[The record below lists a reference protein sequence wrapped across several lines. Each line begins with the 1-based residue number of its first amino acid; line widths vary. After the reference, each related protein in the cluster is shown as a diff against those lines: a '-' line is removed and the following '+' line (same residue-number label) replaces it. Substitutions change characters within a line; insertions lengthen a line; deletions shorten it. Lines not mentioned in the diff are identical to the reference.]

1 MMQLIF
7 VESSLT
13 QMFCKVSLDEKGVE
27 RVKKG
32 CGSAL
37 AKETPMTAVTST
49 HQYVS
54 PLKKPTPV
62 KGIMTLKG

>member
-1 MMQLIF
+1 MQLIF

-32 CGSAL
+32 CGGNL
-37 AKETPMTAVTST
+37 PKETPMTGLTST

-54 PLKKPTPV
+54 PLKKPTCV
-62 KGIMTLKG
+62 EGIMTLKG